1 MLVKFEMISENVNIN
16 FQVFGRKNGNV
27 LSFPDKSVPNTMM
40 HITINTDCVI
50 VERIGSV
57 VMKQEFKL
65 NEKREGFYQNDL
77 GLEFEIYSY
86 TKEMVVTEN
95 SINILYEHY
104 LSDNWQSSNKL
115 KIIF

>member
-1 MLVKFEMISENVNIN
+1 MLIKFEMIAENLNISYK
-16 FQVFGRKNGNV
+16 VFGKKEGNV
-27 LSFPDKSVPNTMM
+27 LTFLDKSVPNTTM
-40 HITINTDCVI
+40 HVTINPDSIVI
-50 VERIGSV
+50 ERIGSV

-65 NEKREGFYQNDL
+65 NEKIEGFYQNNM

-95 SINILYEHY
+95 SITILYEHY

-115 KIIF
+115 KILF